1 VKQWNNGKQ
10 AEYGDRKTFT
20 VPKDADGG
28 RQMTE
33 VRSQKAEDGSPR
45 LMNAASGLS
54 EL

>member
-10 AEYGDRKTFT
+10 AEYGDRKAFK

-28 RQMTE
+28 C
-33 VRSQKAEDGSPR
+33 QKV
-45 LMNAASGLS
+45 LNAASGLS